1 MRSTAVCWGVMATV
15 AAPSLGVVLVL
26 FLSALSL
33 SRYMR
38 ALHAERDDTVD
49 ITGRLS
55 SPAMLFSLLTEEDA
69 ILSCRDGDDVVDVDD
84 EDVEE
89 DEEDVEDED
98 EVERRDDGDEWV
110 RDDDGDEWVRDGG
123 DA

>member
-1 MRSTAVCWGVMATV
+1 MRSTAVCWDVMATI

-89 DEEDVEDED
+89 DEE
-98 EVERRDDGDEWV
+98 VERRDDGDEWV
-110 RDDDGDEWVRDGG
+110 RDDGDEWVRDGG

>member
-1 MRSTAVCWGVMATV
+1 MRSTAVCWDVMATV

-69 ILSCRDGDDVVDVDD
+69 ILSCLDGDDVVDV
-84 EDVEE
+84 EEE
-89 DEEDVEDED
+89 DE

-110 RDDDGDEWVRDGG
+110 RDDGDEWVRDGG